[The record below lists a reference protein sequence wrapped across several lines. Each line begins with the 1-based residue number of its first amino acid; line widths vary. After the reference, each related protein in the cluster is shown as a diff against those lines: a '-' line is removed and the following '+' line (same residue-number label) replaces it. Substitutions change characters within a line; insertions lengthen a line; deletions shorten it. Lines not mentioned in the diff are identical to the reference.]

1 VSADHGTAPA
11 TSSGPGLDSGSAPGS
26 GSAPSKGAGH
36 GHGHGHG
43 VSADADRKLLSGA
56 LALILAFMAAEVIV
70 GFAAGSLALI
80 TDAAHMLTDA
90 AAIGLALIAI
100 RLSARPP
107 AGGFTYGLKRVEI
120 LSAQANG
127 ITLLLLAAF
136 FVYESINRMIHP
148 PDVEGALVLVT
159 GVVGIAVNLIA
170 TWLISKANRTS
181 LNVEGAFQHILNDL
195 FAFVATAIAGLV
207 VLLTGFARADSI
219 AALIVAALM
228 LKAGIGLV
236 RDSGRIFLEAAPA
249 GLDPAKVGAE
259 LCAVPGV
266 VEVHDL
272 HVWQI
277 TSGEP
282 AASAHIL
289 VSEGLDCH
297 LIRSQIETLLAERH
311 HLTHSTLQ
319 VDHASGDVEAA
330 HCSDAHGAVH
340 RPIEVTA
347 AGTGPDPAIPSH

>member
-1 VSADHGTAPA
+1 MTRHSPEPVEAARPATAVGTAED
-11 TSSGPGLDSGSAPGS
+11 LRH
-26 GSAPSKGAGH
+26 GH

-43 VSADADRKLLSGA
+43 VSADADRRLLSGA
-56 LALILAFMAAEVIV
+56 LALIVGFMAAEVVV

-90 AAIGLALIAI
+90 IAIALALIAI
-100 RLSARPP
+100 RLAARPP
-107 AGGFTYGLKRVEI
+107 AGGFTFGFKRVEI

-136 FVYESINRMIHP
+136 FVYESVERLIHP
-148 PDVEGALVLVT
+148 PEVEGGLVLVT
-159 GVVGIAVNLIA
+159 GVVGIFVNLAA
-170 TWLISKANRTS
+170 TWLISRANRTS
-181 LNVEGAFQHILNDL
+181 LNVEGAYQHILNDL
-195 FAFVATAIAGLV
+195 FAFIATAAAGLV
-207 VLLTGFARADSI
+207 VLLTGFTRADPI

-228 LKAGIGLV
+228 LKAGLGLV

-249 GLDPAKVGAE
+249 GLDPAALGKE
-259 LCAVPGV
+259 LCCIPGV

-282 AASAHIL
+282 AASAHVL
-289 VSEGLDCH
+289 VREGLDCH
-297 LIRSQIETLLAERH
+297 LIRGQIETLLAERH

-319 VDHASGDVEAA
+319 VDHASGEAPEL
-330 HCSDAHGAVH
+330 HCSDSHGAVH
-340 RPIEVTA
+340 RGHTRRA
-347 AGTGPDPAIPSH
+347 SS